1 MKNILKYFVF
11 IIIITN
17 IYGSDIKREIDL
29 VGNAH
34 IDMAYRWRLN
44 ETADRVTPDTFEGV
58 IKMMDVVP
66 DLTFAQSQMALYDIA
81 RIKYPGLFELMKQKN
96 KEGRWSVTGGQWIE
110 PDAILPS
117 GESLIR
123 QFLIGNEFN
132 EKYLNID
139 PVNIAWV
146 PDSFCG
152 QALTLPMIYSGCG
165 IQYYVFGRGAPNDKK
180 VFWWQS
186 PDGSQVLAYKAPHH
200 YNVKID
206 NKLLEIADT
215 WSAISDIDKVMVLFG
230 EGDHGGGP
238 RKPDID
244 NMERLKKEHP
254 EYKFRYVT
262 PETYFQELDVKN
274 KKFDTY
280 HGELGLFGE
289 ENSNFASQWR
299 GSFVSQARIKKANRD
314 MENLFLTAETFAT
327 IGTMLQKKPLF
338 PRVDF
343 RDGWKIILLNQFH
356 DILPGT
362 SIGDVFDDAL
372 NDYKHLDEEGNRL
385 LKYGLEVIGS
395 RIDTRGEGI
404 PLVVYNPLS
413 WKRTDVVDAS
423 IEFIRN
429 TKDFSIMDSS
439 GNPVLFQINDIAQ
452 DGLSANVSFL
462 AENIPPVGYKMYR
475 VVNAKPV
482 LLNSDLKYTTYSVSN
497 HFFKISWDSHGELD
511 IINLLSGESI
521 LEGKG
526 NVLNLFV
533 EQNSSSWNLN
543 IADKLDEIKPENNTP
558 QVICDGPAKIILKW
572 TDYINNTSSIVRKL
586 ILKSHSARIEFEMT
600 VDWHEHD
607 KLLKVSFP
615 TAIDNGIA
623 VFEQPYGYIE
633 RKKDGIVW
641 PAQNWIDLSTEQTGF
656 ALLNNG
662 KYGFDVNKNTLSA
675 SVVHGARDMDPR
687 MDEGVHSF
695 GYAVYPHQGDWKQ
708 ANVFQQSLEFNRPL
722 LVKQENL
729 HTGDLPGKRAP
740 LQSIQKSLPAEHSF
754 FSIESDHVVLS
765 VIKVQQGDWNPNN
778 LVLRIFETQGRDGKV
793 TVNLP
798 GPLRSINET
807 NHIEKQIDFKSPVS
821 LDEHSFTFEIGKN
834 QLRTFLLA
842 F

>member
-1 MKNILKYFVF
+1 MKNILKYLVYF
-11 IIIITN
+11 IIITN

-66 DLTFAQSQMALYDIA
+66 DLTFAQSQMALYDIS
-81 RIKYPGLFELMKQKN
+81 RLQYPGLFELMKQKI
-96 KEGRWSVTGGQWIE
+96 KEGRWSVTGGQWVE
-110 PDAILPS
+110 PDAIMPS

-132 EKYLNID
+132 EKYLGID

-165 IQYYVFGRGAPNDKK
+165 IQYYVFGRGAPDDKR
-180 VFWWQS
+180 VFWWES
-186 PDGSQVLAYKAPHH
+186 PDGSKVLAYKAPHH

-215 WSAISDIDKVMVLFG
+215 WSEISDIDKVMVLFG

-238 RKPDID
+238 RQPDIE
-244 NMERLKKEHP
+244 NMERLKKDHP
-254 EYKFRYVT
+254 EYQFRYVT
-262 PETYFQELDVKN
+262 PETYFKELDVTN
-274 KKFDTY
+274 SEIENY
-280 HGELGLFGE
+280 QGELGLFGSDE
-289 ENSNFASQWR
+289 PNFPIRWR

-327 IGTMLQKKPLF
+327 IGTMLQMKPLF

-343 RDGWKIILLNQFH
+343 RDGWKKILLNQFH

-372 NDYKHLDEEGNRL
+372 KDYQYLNQEGNRL
-385 LKYGLEVIGS
+385 LQYGLEVIGS

-413 WKRTDVVDAS
+413 WQRSDVVDAS
-423 IEFIRN
+423 IRFIRKTEN
-429 TKDFSIMDSS
+429 FSIVDAL
-439 GNPVLFQINDIAQ
+439 GNPVLYQINEMAQ
-452 DGLSANVSFL
+452 DGLSASVSFF
-462 AENIPPVGYKMYR
+462 ADNIPPVGYKMFR
-475 VVNAKPV
+475 VVDTKIDLPD
-482 LLNSDLKYTTYSVSN
+482 SDLKYTQDSVSN
-497 HFFKISWDSHGELD
+497 SFFKITWDTNGDLD
-511 IINLLSGESI
+511 IINLASGKSI

-526 NVLNLFV
+526 NVLTLFS
-533 EQNSSSWNLN
+533 EQNSNSWNVN
-543 IADKLDEIKPENNTP
+543 ITGKLDEIKPENNAP

-572 TDYINNTSSIVRKL
+572 MGYINNTSSITREL
-586 ILKSHSARIEFEMT
+586 ILKSHSTRIEFEMT
-600 VDWHEHD
+600 VDWNEHD
-607 KLLKVSFP
+607 KLLKVGFP
-615 TAIDNGIA
+615 STIDNGKA

-633 RKKDGIVW
+633 RNKDGIIW
-641 PAQNWIDLSTEQTGF
+641 PAQNWIDLSNEEIGF

-662 KYGFDVNKNTLSA
+662 KYGFDVNNNTLSA
-675 SVVHGARDMDPR
+675 AVVHGARDMDPR

-695 GYAVYPHQGDWKQ
+695 GYALYPHPGDWKQ
-708 ANVFQQSLEFNRPL
+708 ANVYQQSLEFNRSM
-722 LVKQENL
+722 VVMQENQ
-729 HTGDLPGKRAP
+729 HIGDLPGKRAP
-740 LQSIQKSLPAEHSF
+740 LQSIQKSLPSEHSF
-754 FSIESDHVVLS
+754 FSVDSDHVVLS

-778 LVLRIFETQGRDGKV
+778 IVLRIFETQGRDGKV
-793 TVNLP
+793 KVGLP
-798 GPLRSINET
+798 GTLRSIIET

-821 LDEHSFTFEIGKN
+821 FDENSFTFEIGKN